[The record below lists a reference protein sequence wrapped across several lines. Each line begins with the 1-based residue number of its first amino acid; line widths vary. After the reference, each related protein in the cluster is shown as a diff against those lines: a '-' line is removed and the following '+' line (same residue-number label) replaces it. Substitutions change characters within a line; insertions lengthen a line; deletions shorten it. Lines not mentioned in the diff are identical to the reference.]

1 MRTHTMLVRNY
12 YENKGS
18 FAGIKEQPW
27 FEYVTD
33 WEEKCYRDIG
43 MATASEMSCFSENK
57 LSKKYKDICTYKGV
71 TQDDRGVLD
80 LLTRY
85 FTSCIDTFIRYTD
98 GPETVLANISDAIRT
113 ISTFPVKEVDKFID
127 FYLSTEFKIKHSKLN
142 NVGIRNGRCYVDKDY
157 TQEEWDHIVRAALE
171 FTFDLYRLLP
181 KKYRQSTATLAY
193 LSIENMSTY
202 KTLLEF
208 ATKTFG
214 SYKKFLNILGVNL
227 PDESASY
234 SAYGIL
240 IYNLVDSYIVIG
252 DQITGGIAHVESL
265 SDLHYYVPKDK
276 LHNIDK
282 LTGGL

>member
-27 FEYVTD
+27 FEYITD
-33 WEEKCYRDIG
+33 WENKCYKDIG
-43 MATASEMSCFSENK
+43 VTGTTEMSCFDDNK
-57 LSKKYKDICTYKGV
+57 LSKKYRDICTYKGV
-71 TQDDRGVLD
+71 TQDDRSVLD

-98 GPETVLANISDAIRT
+98 GTESILANISDAVRT
-113 ISTFPVKEVDKFID
+113 VSTFPAKEVDKFVD
-127 FYLSTEFKIKHSKLN
+127 FYLNTEFKIKCFKSS
-142 NVGIRNGRCYVDKDY
+142 NVGIRNGKCYVDREY
-157 TQEEWDHIVRAALE
+157 TSEEWDYIVRAALE
-171 FTFDLYRLLP
+171 FTIDLYRLLP

-208 ATKTFG
+208 ATRTFG
-214 SYKKFLNILGVNL
+214 SYKKFLNILGINL
-227 PDESASY
+227 PDESVSY

-240 IYNLVDSYIVIG
+240 IYNLVDSYLLIG
-252 DQITGGIAHVESL
+252 DQITGGITTVESL
-265 SDLHYYVPKDK
+265 SELHYYVAKDK

-282 LTGGL
+282 LTGGM